1 MNILM
6 MLFTAVMICWSGN
19 GDKNTW
25 KLDGGHSS
33 MRFSVKHMGVANF
46 NGSFERF
53 DLTMK
58 TVGEDFSTMEVEF
71 SADVASINTANK
83 MRDEH
88 LLSEDFFDATKYP
101 KLTFKSKSAKKKG
114 KNTFLVSGDF
124 TMHGITK
131 TVELTVVHNATVK
144 IKDEG
149 KEIPLAGLKV
159 SGSVKRSDYGI
170 SPDFTD
176 LANEVFLD
184 ADLEIYMEPK

>member
-19 GDKNTW
+19 GDKDTW

-33 MRFSVKHMGVANF
+33 MRFSVKHMGIANF

-101 KLTFKSKSAKKKG
+101 KLTFKSKSVKKKG
-114 KNTFLVSGDF
+114 KNTFLISGDF

-131 TVELTVVHNATVK
+131 TVELNVVHNATVK

-159 SGSVKRSDYGI
+159 SGSVKRSDFGI

-176 LANEVFLD
+176 LADEVYLD
-184 ADLEIYMEPK
+184 ADLEIFMEPK

>member
-1 MNILM
+1 MNILI

-19 GDKNTW
+19 GDKDTW

-33 MRFSVKHMGVANF
+33 MRFSVKHMGIANF

-101 KLTFKSKSAKKKG
+101 KLTFKSKSVKKKG
-114 KNTFLVSGDF
+114 KNTFLISGDF

-131 TVELTVVHNATVK
+131 TVELNVVHNATVK

-159 SGSVKRSDYGI
+159 SGSVKRSDFGI

-176 LANEVFLD
+176 LADEVYLD
-184 ADLEIYMEPK
+184 ADLEIFMEPK

>member
-1 MNILM
+1 M
-6 MLFTAVMICWSGN
+6 MLFTAAMICWSGN
-19 GDKNTW
+19 GDKKTW

-33 MRFSVKHMGVANF
+33 MRFSVKHMGIANF

-101 KLTFKSKSAKKKG
+101 QLTFKSKSVKKKG

-131 TVELTVVHNATVK
+131 TVELIVVHNATVK

-159 SGSVKRSDYGI
+159 SGSVKRSDFGI

-176 LANEVFLD
+176 LANEVYLD
-184 ADLEIYMEPK
+184 ADLEIFMEPK

>member
-19 GDKNTW
+19 GDKDTW

-33 MRFSVKHMGVANF
+33 MRFSVKHMGIANF

-88 LLSEDFFDATKYP
+88 LLSEDFFDTTKYP
-101 KLTFKSKSAKKKG
+101 KLTFKSKSVKKKG
-114 KNTFLVSGDF
+114 KNTFLISGDF

-131 TVELTVVHNATVK
+131 TVELNVVHNATVK

-159 SGSVKRSDYGI
+159 SGSVKRSDFGI

-176 LANEVFLD
+176 LADEVYLD
-184 ADLEIYMEPK
+184 ADLEIFMEPK